1 MSEMIAGRPP
11 ASGDFAEAGANPLAS
26 LTDKQREVLDLL
38 IEHKTSKEISR
49 LLGISPHTV
58 DQRINGAR
66 ARLGGLGRGQVAS
79 EYRRLRELWD
89 SPVYQFSY
97 MAPDAYL
104 VDSRSGSDA
113 AELEDNL
120 PSAVATEP
128 ERAPEVADYRV
139 GPALFEGPWGTWARL
154 GAIAI
159 LALLMIFTVLG
170 GSRSSSR
177 YRSSTPGNPAGA
189 GPCGQRRDR
198 DHPTSEDHA
207 MTMTINVAQ
216 MRIEREVREA
226 EEALN
231 EALLCQSQLFTS
243 MLAARRDIAAPVM
256 TGQDALMRLSKSQQS
271 LLSAGGDMAR
281 VHGRLAEIGAEIEF

>member
-1 MSEMIAGRPP
+1 MGEIVAGLPP
-11 ASGDFAEAGANPLAS
+11 ARGETRSANPNPLTS

-89 SPVYQFSY
+89 SPIYQFSY

-113 AELEDNL
+113 AESEGDLL
-120 PSAVATEP
+120 SAAAREP
-128 ERAPEVADYRV
+128 ERALEVADHRV

-154 GAIAI
+154 GAIVV
-159 LALLMIFTVLG
+159 LALLMFFTVLG
-170 GSRSSSR
+170 GISIFL
-177 YRSSTPGNPAGA
+177 T
-189 GPCGQRRDR
+189 
-198 DHPTSEDHA
+198 
-207 MTMTINVAQ
+207 V
-216 MRIEREVREA
+216 
-226 EEALN
+226 
-231 EALLCQSQLFTS
+231 SQLYS
-243 MLAARRDIAAPVM
+243 
-256 TGQDALMRLSKSQQS
+256 G
-271 LLSAGGDMAR
+271 
-281 VHGRLAEIGAEIEF
+281 

>member
-1 MSEMIAGRPP
+1 MSETMAAPPP
-11 ASGDFAEAGANPLAS
+11 AGDDTAAAGLNPLAS

-89 SPVYQFSY
+89 FPIYQFSY

-113 AELEDNL
+113 AVTEDDL
-120 PSAVATEP
+120 PATAATEP
-128 ERAPEVADYRV
+128 AGVPETADHRV

-154 GAIAI
+154 GAIVV

-170 GSRSSSR
+170 GISIFL
-177 YRSSTPGNPAGA
+177 T
-189 GPCGQRRDR
+189 
-198 DHPTSEDHA
+198 
-207 MTMTINVAQ
+207 V
-216 MRIEREVREA
+216 
-226 EEALN
+226 
-231 EALLCQSQLFTS
+231 SQLY
-243 MLAARRDIAAPVM
+243 
-256 TGQDALMRLSKSQQS
+256 
-271 LLSAGGDMAR
+271 AG
-281 VHGRLAEIGAEIEF
+281 

>member
-1 MSEMIAGRPP
+1 MSLFRCGSGQGRDRNALGAKRMNEIVAGIPS
-11 ASGDFAEAGANPLAS
+11 ATGTEDAAGPNPLAG

-104 VDSRSGSDA
+104 VDSRSGSDVAESAGDCLSA
-113 AELEDNL
+113 A
-120 PSAVATEP
+120 TMEP
-128 ERAPEVADYRV
+128 AKAPEVADHRV

-154 GAIAI
+154 GAII
-159 LALLMIFTVLG
+159 VLALLMILTVLG
-170 GSRSSSR
+170 GISIFL
-177 YRSSTPGNPAGA
+177 T
-189 GPCGQRRDR
+189 
-198 DHPTSEDHA
+198 
-207 MTMTINVAQ
+207 V
-216 MRIEREVREA
+216 
-226 EEALN
+226 
-231 EALLCQSQLFTS
+231 SQLY
-243 MLAARRDIAAPVM
+243 
-256 TGQDALMRLSKSQQS
+256 
-271 LLSAGGDMAR
+271 AG
-281 VHGRLAEIGAEIEF
+281 